1 MKLLYNALFK
11 YIHNLI
17 ISFMI
22 VIKCI
27 KTDVLKQ
34 MNNII
39 FHAISAISAISVIK
53 YFFKVHF

>member
-39 FHAISAISAISVIK
+39 FHVISAISAISVIK
-53 YFFKVHF
+53 YFF